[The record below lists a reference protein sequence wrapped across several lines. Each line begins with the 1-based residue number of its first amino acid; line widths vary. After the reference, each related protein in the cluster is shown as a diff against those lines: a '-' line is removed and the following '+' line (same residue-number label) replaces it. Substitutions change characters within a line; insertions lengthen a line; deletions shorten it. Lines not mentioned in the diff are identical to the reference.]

1 MALATAEASTLPTTV
16 AASRSPL
23 ARISPARVT
32 SWSRIRFRTWRTLE
46 ADRRLWR
53 STARVPSRSLVFTPG
68 TSAPPRSLLAGVE
81 LECPGRGEF
90 AQLVTDHRLGHVDRD
105 VLAPVVDR
113 NGVAD
118 HVGNDRG
125 TAGPRLDD
133 LLVPGRVEDI
143 PLLDEMVVY
152 GRTFFQAARH
162 GVAFPL
168 FPYRRA
174 PRVRR
179 LRTIIL
185 SDSLSRDRVRP
196 SGLPHGDTGWR
207 PPDDLPSPPPN
218 GWSTGFMATPRVCG
232 RTPFQRLRP
241 ALPILISSASEL
253 DTTPRVA
260 RQSMGTRRISV
271 EGRRRVAKAPSLAT
285 SWMLMPAPRAILP
298 PWPIRSSTLW
308 MVEPTGMKRMGSA
321 FPGRISDPWPDCS
334 RSPTAMPAGARM

>member
-68 TSAPPRSLLAGVE
+68 TSAPPRPLLAGME
-81 LECPGRGEF
+81 LERPGGCELT
-90 AQLVTDHRLGHVDRD
+90 QLVTDHRLGDVHRYVFPPIVDG
-105 VLAPVVDR
+105 

-118 HVGNDRG
+118 HVRNDG
-125 TAGPRLDD
+125 GATGPRLDD

-143 PLLDEMVVY
+143 HLLDEVVVDE
-152 GRTFFQAARH
+152 RTFFQAARH

-185 SDSLSRDRVRP
+185 SDSLPRDRVRP

-232 RTPFQRLRP
+232 RLPFQRLRP

-253 DTTPRVA
+253 PTVPRVP
-260 RQSMGTRRISV
+260 RQSMDTRRISV
-271 EGRRRVAKAPSLAT
+271 EGRRRVA
-285 SWMLMPAPRAILP
+285 
-298 PWPIRSSTLW
+298 
-308 MVEPTGMKRMGSA
+308 
-321 FPGRISDPWPDCS
+321 
-334 RSPTAMPAGARM
+334 